1 MTGRGLV
8 LCLLLA
14 PALALPAETRKAL
27 VVSAEG
33 RVFRKGTDGF
43 ASVPAGST
51 GHVTALSVG
60 ESLLTG
66 TDGRAELQVPWGG
79 EIFISP
85 DSALEY
91 SLTGT
96 AMDSAPS
103 ASLRA
108 GGARFRTVDGSSLL
122 VRTTGTG
129 IAAGEAEFAVYAG
142 REGSVL
148 VRVLSGS
155 VTVTVASRRT
165 VLGAG
170 EGLSAAAGG
179 EPVSLT
185 ATPEYETWMADRT
198 DAFLRDPER
207 TVEGV
212 ASLMAASLVAF
223 DGSRASAAS
232 AAATWNSA
240 VSAYRDVLAT
250 GDREAV
256 LDFQKAELFPAQD
269 ALEKLSGEMRTA
281 ARNALAIRRYVVSNL
296 VMELRSRQPVDPSGS
311 VLKAL
316 ARLGEIAAEY
326 GEKVGGEL
334 EESGY

>member
-1 MTGRGLV
+1 VTGRGLV

-179 EPVSLT
+179 TGIAHRHARVRNLDGRPYRRLPPGSGK
-185 ATPEYETWMADRT
+185 DSQ
-198 DAFLRDPER
+198 
-207 TVEGV
+207 GV